1 MEIIVTHL
9 SADFDSFAGMVAAK
23 KLFPEASI
31 VLPTAINSNVRKFIS
46 LYEDELPLLVEA
58 GDLDFKEVKKL
69 IMIDTRLKEITFF
82 AATMPAKESKSAL
95 RWVTIISINSGNF
108 IVY

>member
-46 LYEDELPLLVEA
+46 LRRSRY
-58 GDLDFKEVKKL
+58 
-69 IMIDTRLKEITFF
+69 
-82 AATMPAKESKSAL
+82 L
-95 RWVTIISINSGNF
+95 RIPE
-108 IVY
+108 

>member
-23 KLFPEASI
+23 KLFPAAFI

-46 LYEDELPLLVEA
+46 LYEDELP
-58 GDLDFKEVKKL
+58 
-69 IMIDTRLKEITFF
+69 
-82 AATMPAKESKSAL
+82 
-95 RWVTIISINSGNF
+95 
-108 IVY
+108 

>member
-23 KLFPEASI
+23 KLFPAASI

-46 LYEDELPLLVEA
+46 LYEDELPELTEA
-58 GDLDFKEVKKL
+58 GDIDFKEVKKL
-69 IMIDTRLKEITFF
+69 KDLT
-82 AATMPAKESKSAL
+82 AD
-95 RWVTIISINSGNF
+95 GQD
-108 IVY
+108 